1 MTDLVNQLRN
11 HLSSISD
18 EQFLLEWAEIEV
30 LGIEGP
36 DAEEY
41 FSFISNQVFVFD
53 GLMDIKVSKIFTATI
68 IHSSVAK
75 TTTDLIG
82 NYQYA
87 MAA

>member
-1 MTDLVNQLRN
+1 MTNLVNQLRN

-18 EQFLLEWAEIEV
+18 EEFLCEWAEIEV
-30 LGIEGP
+30 LGIESP

-41 FSFISNQVFVFD
+41 FSFITNQVIFSD
-53 GLMDIKVSKIFTATI
+53 DLMEIKVSKILTPSV
-68 IHSSVAK
+68 IHSSEAK
-75 TTTDLIG
+75 LTTDLIG